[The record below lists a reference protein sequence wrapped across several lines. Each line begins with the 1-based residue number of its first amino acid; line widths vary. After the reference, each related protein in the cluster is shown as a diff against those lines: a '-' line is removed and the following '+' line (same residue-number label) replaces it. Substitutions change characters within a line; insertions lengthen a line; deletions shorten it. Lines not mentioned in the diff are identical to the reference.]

1 MKALS
6 TIAFTLLLCSCG
18 TQIYLEH
25 IEPAAVNL
33 ARGTSL
39 SISSE
44 NAKLADTVIEHL
56 EKERFYHL
64 TPGGKAHLHLA
75 KLKNRYYTGP
85 VYHTC
90 SQDEVCTCTSED
102 YEEIEATAYLTHPGI
117 SPYVQEFGGT
127 GDTFSD
133 ACDNLAQQLTQALVP
148 HTETR
153 SFRIIPA
160 GENENLHA
168 AAKACAAGNWE
179 LGKNLTTHALKRYP
193 ADPEGHFLMGLI
205 ERRQGNWHTAAE
217 HMRQALSLREAPDYK
232 EALAETLR
240 LATDSKRARQQ
251 LSGAMPP
258 PTDYAQP
265 TEEDISTWQFM
276 MAPFLLGL
284 PLLWD

>member
-1 MKALS
+1 MKALA
-6 TIAFTLLLCSCG
+6 TIALPLLLCSCG

-25 IEPAAVNL
+25 TEPAAVDL
-33 ARGTSL
+33 VRGTAL

-44 NAKLADTVIEHL
+44 NAKLADAVIENL

-75 KLKNRYYTGP
+75 RVKNRYYTGP

-90 SQDEVCTCTSED
+90 SQDEVCTCTSDD
-102 YEEIEATAYLTHPGI
+102 YEEVEATAYLTHPAI
-117 SPYVQEFGGT
+117 PPYVQEFGGT

-133 ACDNLAQQLTQALVP
+133 ACDNLAQQLTLALVP
-148 HTETR
+148 HKETR

-179 LGKNLTTHALKRYP
+179 LGRTLATHALKRYP

-205 ERRQGNWHTAAE
+205 ERRQGNWLTAAD
-217 HMRQALSLREAPDYK
+217 HMRQALHLREAPDYK

-251 LSGAMPP
+251 LRGAMPP
-258 PTDYAQP
+258 PTDYARPQNEAP
-265 TEEDISTWQFM
+265 STWQYLI
-276 MAPFLLGL
+276 APFLLGL